1 MFEKLARFISSEG
14 MAGPAFVML
23 VATVAGGGCNFLYQ
37 VMMTNLIPGGLAELN
52 TLLSI
57 LYIVTVPSSA
67 VQNVIIR
74 YVSKYNALGE
84 DSVVSWLLKRIL
96 VFTSVAGVA
105 IAILLLIIL
114 SVPSVSTTL
123 KLTSTFPVVLLAIG
137 VIISLVS
144 PVGQGTMQALQRF
157 TPFGSINTVNFILK
171 LTLGVGMVLLGF
183 GISGALGGVII
194 GIAFGC
200 AASIIFVRKY
210 LFMTST
216 AIEARE
222 IWRFTIP
229 ATVAMLGYTV
239 ITQADVI
246 IATSLLVKEEA
257 NYYAAASS
265 LAKIILFLPGAVSTV
280 MFPKLSK
287 ANAVRSMRA
296 RAGEESN
303 RILKAAFAMTLAL
316 AGLVVAA
323 YFLAPELVLNILI
336 PANPFKEQIAPILQW
351 LGVAMMLLGLA
362 NLFMLYG
369 LATDG
374 HAYIVIITLSVIV
387 MFSLVGII
395 VALGVS
401 FTPMLVVIVMF
412 ITGLFIVAFSGLYL
426 FVVEREWRPQL
437 RNGSA

>member
-1 MFEKLARFISSEG
+1 MFEKLARFINAEG

-57 LYIVTVPSSA
+57 LYIVTVPSMA

-74 YVSKYNALGE
+74 YVSKYHALGE
-84 DSVVSWLLKRIL
+84 DNVVSWLLKRIL

-210 LFMTST
+210 FFMAST
-216 AIEARE
+216 VIEAKE

-239 ITQADVI
+239 ITQSDVI
-246 IATSLLVKEEA
+246 LASSLLVKDEA

-287 ANAVRSMRA
+287 ANAVRTMRA

-303 RILKAAFAMTLAL
+303 RILKTAFAMTIAL

-323 YFLAPELVLNILI
+323 YFLVPEMVLNILI

-395 VALGVS
+395 VALGIS
-401 FTPMLVVIVMF
+401 FTPMLVVMVML
-412 ITGLFIVAFSGLYL
+412 ITGMFIVAFSGLYL
-426 FVVEREWRPQL
+426 FIVEREWRPQ
-437 RNGSA
+437 RHST

>member
-1 MFEKLARFISSEG
+1 MFERLARFINAEG

-37 VMMTNLIPGGLAELN
+37 VLMNNYIHDNVAELN

-74 YVSKYNALGE
+74 YVSKYHALGK
-84 DSVVSWLLKRIL
+84 DTVVAWLLKRIL
-96 VFTSVAGVA
+96 IFTSAAGVA
-105 IAILLLIIL
+105 IAIFLLIVL
-114 SVPSVSTTL
+114 SIPSVSSTL
-123 KLTSTFPVVLLAIG
+123 KLTSNLPIVLLAIG
-137 VIISLVS
+137 VVISLVS

-157 TPFGSINTVNFILK
+157 TPFGAFNTVNFTLK
-171 LTLGVGMVLLGF
+171 LTLGVGMVLLGY
-183 GISGALGGVII
+183 GVAGALGGVII

-200 AASIIFVRKY
+200 GASIIFVRKY
-210 LFMTST
+210 FFMRST
-216 AIEARE
+216 PIEAKE
-222 IWRFTIP
+222 IWRFTVP
-229 ATVAMLGYTV
+229 ATIAMLGYTI

-246 IATSLLVKEEA
+246 IATSLLIKEQA

-287 ANAVRSMRA
+287 AQAVRS
-296 RAGEESN
+296 RAGEESS
-303 RILKAAFAMTLAL
+303 RILKTAFAMTLAL
-316 AGLVVAA
+316 SGMVVAV
-323 YFLAPELVLNILI
+323 YFLLPDLVLNILL
-336 PANPFKEQIAPILQW
+336 PVNPYKEQIAPILQW

-374 HAYIVIITLSVIV
+374 HAYTIIITMSVIV
-387 MFSLVGII
+387 MLSMVGIVI
-395 VALGVS
+395 ALGMV
-401 FTPMLVVIVMF
+401 FTPMLVVLVMF
-412 ITGLFIVAFSGLYL
+412 ITGIFIVALSGLYL
-426 FVVEREWRPQL
+426 FVVEREWRPQ
-437 RNGSA
+437 RRST